1 MKRRDVASW
10 PEADIQ
16 EALIDVCLRGVRST
30 GQCNGP
36 HRHQPFRIVGTGSRN
51 HVLRDHYDPFVVRG
65 KNVPEDLAAT
75 LSPTDSVPLGGR
87 SW

>member
-30 GQCNGP
+30 GQCNTLVVYRLAFESPRSFADVDIDRCLPSGCAFNRSVQ
-36 HRHQPFRIVGTGSRN
+36 HR
-51 HVLRDHYDPFVVRG
+51 L
-65 KNVPEDLAAT
+65 
-75 LSPTDSVPLGGR
+75 
-87 SW
+87 

>member
-16 EALIDVCLRGVRST
+16 EALIDVCLRDVPST

-36 HRHQPFRIVGTGSRN
+36 YRQQPFRIVGTDSRN
-51 HVLRDHYDPFVVRG
+51 HVLSGHYDPFVVRG
-65 KNVPEDLAAT
+65 KNVPEDLGAIP
-75 LSPTDSVPLGGR
+75 SPTGFRWGR